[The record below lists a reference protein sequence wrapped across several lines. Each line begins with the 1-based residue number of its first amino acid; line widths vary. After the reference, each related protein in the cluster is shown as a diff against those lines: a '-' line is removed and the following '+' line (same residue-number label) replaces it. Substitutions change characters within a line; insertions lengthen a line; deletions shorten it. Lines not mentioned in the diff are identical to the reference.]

1 MVTYGLAAIITHILS
16 DLLAFQCREKEGFFF
31 FSNYHLYHQEA
42 EWKAKLDY
50 SFWQDI
56 QDWIVPSIREI

>member
-16 DLLAFQCREKEGFFF
+16 DLLAFQCRAKEGFFVFF

-42 EWKAKLDY
+42 K
-50 SFWQDI
+50 
-56 QDWIVPSIREI
+56 

>member
-31 FSNYHLYHQEA
+31 FPTITYT
-42 EWKAKLDY
+42 
-50 SFWQDI
+50 
-56 QDWIVPSIREI
+56 IRKQNERLS